1 MPLPIGK
8 ISPDILQKIV
18 LKRIGAPSPLLKV
31 KPSIGLDVA
40 VIALR
45 DGYLIIS
52 SDPITGVAEEIGWYA
67 VNVAANDVATSGAK
81 PMFLQTVILLPE
93 GSDTTTLKKITT
105 DMHRA
110 AKKIGLTITG
120 GHTETVKDLKRPIII
135 STCISIAESYVTA
148 ADAKVGDTILMTKAA
163 AIEGTSILARHDK
176 TLKDLPN
183 TLKKE
188 AINLAKKISVVEEA
202 IEAYST
208 GYVHA
213 MHDPTEGGILGG
225 LCEMAEAS
233 KLGFIAYRSKIPILD
248 VTKKICQ
255 PKGIDPLR
263 LISSGT
269 LLLAVDPKGVEE
281 VKKRLTAKGIP
292 VAEIGRFT
300 PSKRILIDEQGKKH
314 TLPKAVIDELWKV
327 EEDKDEQPTA

>member
-1 MPLPIGK
+1 MPLPLGK
-8 ISPDILQKIV
+8 VPPDILQKIV

-45 DGYLIIS
+45 DGYLIVS

-93 GSDTTTLKKITT
+93 GSDTTTLKQITN
-105 DMHRA
+105 DMHRT
-110 AKKIGLTITG
+110 AKKIGVTITG
-120 GHTETVKDLKRPIII
+120 GHTETVKDLKRPIIV

-163 AIEGTSILARHDK
+163 ALEGTSILARHDK
-176 TLKDLPN
+176 TLQDLPPK
-183 TLKKE
+183 LKRK

-202 IEAYST
+202 VEAYST

-213 MHDPTEGGILGG
+213 MHDPTEGGIIGG

-233 KLGFIAYRSKIPILD
+233 KLGFIVHKSKIPILD
-248 VTKKICQ
+248 ITKKICQ
-255 PKGIDPLR
+255 LKSIDPLR
-263 LISSGT
+263 LISSGA

-292 VAEIGRFT
+292 VAEIGKFT
-300 PSKRILIDEQGKKH
+300 TSKRILIDEQGKKH
-314 TLPKAVIDELWKV
+314 TLPKAVIDELWRL
-327 EEDKDEQPTA
+327 EGRG

>member
-8 ISPDILQKIV
+8 VPPNILQSLV
-18 LKRIGAPSPLLKV
+18 LRRTGAPSPLLKV
-31 KPSIGLDVA
+31 KPRIGLDVA
-40 VIALR
+40 VIALK
-45 DGYLIIS
+45 DIYLILS

-67 VNVAANDVATSGAK
+67 VNVAANDVATAGAK
-81 PMFLQTVILLPE
+81 PMFLQSVILLPE
-93 GSDTTTLKKITT
+93 GSEASTLKQITA

-148 ADAKVGDTILMTKAA
+148 ADAKLGDVILMTKAA
-163 AIEGTSILARHDK
+163 ALEGTSILARHDK
-176 TLKDLPN
+176 TLKDLPKN
-183 TLKKE
+183 MRRE
-188 AINLAKKISVVEEA
+188 AVNLAKKISIVEEA

-213 MHDPTEGGILGG
+213 MHDPTEGGIIGG

-233 KLGFIAYRSKIPILD
+233 KLGFIVHKAKIPIRD

-255 PKGIDPLR
+255 LKGIDPLR
-263 LISSGT
+263 LISSGA

-314 TLPKAVIDELWKV
+314 TLPKTVIDELWRI
-327 EEDKDEQPTA
+327 EEDVG

>member
-8 ISPDILQKIV
+8 VPPNILQSLV
-18 LKRIGAPSPLLKV
+18 LRRTGAPSPLLKV
-31 KPSIGLDVA
+31 KPRIGLDVA
-40 VIALR
+40 VIALK
-45 DGYLIIS
+45 DIYLILS

-67 VNVAANDVATSGAK
+67 VNVAANDVATAGAK
-81 PMFLQTVILLPE
+81 PMFLQSVILLPE
-93 GSDTTTLKKITT
+93 GSEASTLKQITT

-148 ADAKVGDTILMTKAA
+148 ADAKLGDVILMTKAA
-163 AIEGTSILARHDK
+163 ALEGTSILARHDK
-176 TLKDLPN
+176 TLKDLPKN
-183 TLKKE
+183 MRRE
-188 AINLAKKISVVEEA
+188 AVNLAKKISIVEEA

-213 MHDPTEGGILGG
+213 MHDPTEGGIIGG

-233 KLGFIAYRSKIPILD
+233 KLGFIVHKAKIPIRD

-255 PKGIDPLR
+255 LKGIDPLC
-263 LISSGT
+263 LISSGA

-314 TLPKAVIDELWKV
+314 ILPKTVIDELWRI
-327 EEDKDEQPTA
+327 EEDRG